1 MIRQVITNLWNSY
14 SCKKCHDLIH
24 YKFNSNAYLF
34 RRLHPTNLVTKWIIL
49 RADMV
54 GFGTAIRV
62 FDDRIWWWHCILLSQ
77 TLLAYNNFMKN
88 SWNIIWSKVK
98 GLLFIM
104 RTKRD
109 FFSTDSC
116 KYEMAYCGNLYYPC
130 NFPGKR
136 ILHWYY
142 FRICRIWR

>member
-24 YKFNSNAYLF
+24 YEFNSDAHSGPLPFSTSFIKIHLLNLYSSHNENVF
-34 RRLHPTNLVTKWIIL
+34 RMLYPTNFVTEWIIS
-49 RADMV
+49 RKDRD
-54 GFGTAIRV
+54 GFDTAIRV

-98 GLLFIM
+98 GLLFILK
-104 RTKRD
+104 TKRV
-109 FFSTDSC
+109 F
-116 KYEMAYCGNLYYPC
+116 
-130 NFPGKR
+130 
-136 ILHWYY
+136 Y
-142 FRICRIWR
+142 F